1 MARGEYGEGSI
12 YQRDD
17 GKWAGQINMAPE
29 GAARRRRTVYGKTRK
44 EVVRK
49 LGEARRARERGDHST
64 SSMTF
69 GAWLD
74 RWLARA
80 DHKPTTRAGYRSIID
95 AHLKPILGNVRL
107 DRLTTDHVDT
117 LHDSME
123 TQSSTTIRNAHR
135 CASAALSAAVA
146 QGRVYDN
153 VFRKVPAPAKTGSK
167 PKALTAGA
175 AAAIEE
181 LASSSDATL
190 TSAQAAMYLGLRPG
204 ERLGLRWSHVDLD
217 KALIDVEWQLQA
229 IAYIHGCGNTCGR
242 KRGGNCPQRRLDI
255 SETLRHEILEDNYVL
270 HSPKTVG
277 SQRIVPIPNFVIGPM
292 RRHWVNYLES
302 RDTYDVDH
310 GLVWH
315 DGKGHPLDAEQDRLA
330 WYALLEQAG
339 IPPTTLYAARH
350 TAATLLLEKGTDVKI
365 IQQIL
370 GHSEVVT
377 TRGYQQVRV
386 ELARSALDR
395 PTNAIER

>member
-1 MARGEYGEGSI
+1 MARREYGDGSI
-12 YQRDD
+12 YQRPN
-17 GKWAGQINMAPE
+17 GTWAAQLNMAPE
-29 GAARRRRTVYGKTRK
+29 GAARKRRTIYGKTRA

-49 LGEARRARERGDHST
+49 LAEARRAKQRGDHST

-74 RWLARA
+74 RWLDRT
-80 DHKPTTRAGYRSIID
+80 DHKPTTRAGYRSIIE
-95 AHLKPILGNVRL
+95 AHLKPTLGNVRL

-117 LHDSME
+117 LHDSMTE
-123 TQSSTTIRNAHR
+123 QSSTTVRNAHR

-153 VFRKVPAPAKTGSK
+153 VFRKVPAPAKTGRK

-175 AAAIEE
+175 AEAIEQ
-181 LASSSDATL
+181 LVAGSDAAL

-217 KALIDVEWQLQA
+217 KGLIDVEWQLQG
-229 IAYIHGCGNTCGR
+229 IVYIHGCGGTCGR
-242 KRGGNCPQRRLDI
+242 KRGGNCPQRQLDI
-255 SETLRHEILEDNYVL
+255 KETLRHEILEGKYVL

-277 SQRIVPIPNFVIGPM
+277 SQRVIPLPNFMVGPM
-292 RRHWVNYLES
+292 RRHWLNHLEQ
-302 RDTYDVDH
+302 RDQLEVDH
-310 GLVWH
+310 DLVWH
-315 DGKGHPLDAEQDRLA
+315 DGKGHPIDANADRDAWHQLLDA
-330 WYALLEQAG
+330 AG
-339 IPPTTLYAARH
+339 IPTTTLYAARH
-350 TAATLLLEKGTDVKI
+350 TAATLLLERGIDTKVI
-365 IQQIL
+365 SQIL

-395 PTNAIER
+395 PTKAIEG